1 MRKSADDTRP
11 GLEQL
16 GAVMREWRQQH
27 PQATMTEI
35 EAELDRQMR
44 RLRAA
49 LLAETAMATTDDG
62 GVCPQCGTVLVRR
75 GERKRTLLTDGNES
89 LTLARTYATC
99 PACGSGLF
107 PPG

>member
-1 MRKSADDTRP
+1 MSDADGTRP

-16 GAVMREWRQQH
+16 GAFMQRWRQQR
-27 PQATMTEI
+27 PQATLIEI

-44 RLRAA
+44 RLRADV
-49 LLAETAMATTDDG
+49 LAETAMTTTDDVG
-62 GVCPQCGTVLVRR
+62 ACPDCGTALVRR
-75 GERKRTLLTDGNES
+75 GERERTLLTAGDEPF
-89 LTLARTYATC
+89 TLSRAYATC

>member
-1 MRKSADDTRP
+1 MRESEDSRP

-16 GAVMREWRQQH
+16 GAVMRDWRQQH
-27 PQATMTEI
+27 PQATLTEI

-44 RLRAA
+44 QIRAA
-49 LLAETAMATTDDG
+49 LLAETATPVSDDA
-62 GVCPQCGTVLVRR
+62 GVCPQCGTALVRR
-75 GERKRTLLTDGNES
+75 GERERTLLTDGDEP
-89 LTLARTYATC
+89 LTFSRTYASC